1 MKVMSAMHSGQGKQF
16 NNNVLWAVFG
26 IGLVIIWLLLWEW
39 SVRFGLSRQFVVPPS
54 ELIVLLYQS
63 LFVSGELRP
72 HLWATVTRLIGG
84 FVIGAVPAL
93 WLGFIMGRNKR
104 ARLRYGPIFTVLGLI
119 PMLSALPGFIIWF
132 GVRDFGKWA
141 IVSAAVFYPILYCT
155 TKGVR
160 ISQRLRDK
168 GSSPGVWTKPSDWV
182 YTAGPW
188 IFTGLKLGIIVGV
201 ATLFGAEMFAS
212 TSGLEFEVVV
222 AGSTFQMARVYTAMF
237 AAAFLV
243 YAIWLCLT
251 VIEFALARRHTVNPS
266 ASAGEA
272 PTHNPPVL

>member
-1 MKVMSAMHSGQGKQF
+1 MHSGQMKRL
-16 NNNVLWAVFG
+16 NNDVRWAAFG
-26 IGLVIIWLLLWEW
+26 IGLVILWLLLWEW
-39 SVRFGLSRQFVVPPS
+39 SIRLGLSRQFFVPPT

-63 LFVSGELRP
+63 LFVSGQLRS
-72 HLWATVTRLIGG
+72 HIGATVTRLMGG
-84 FVIGAVPAL
+84 FIIGAVPAL
-93 WLGFIMGRNKR
+93 YLGFIMGRNKR
-104 ARLRYGPIFTVLGLI
+104 AWLRYGPFFTVLGLI

-160 ISQRLRDK
+160 ISQRFWDEDSSIRVGMKPRD
-168 GSSPGVWTKPSDWV
+168 WA

-188 IFTGLKLGIIVGV
+188 IFTGLKLGSIIGV
-201 ATLFGAEMFAS
+201 ATLLGAEMYAS
-212 TSGLEFEVVV
+212 TSGLQFEVLV
-222 AGSTFQMARVYTAMF
+222 AGASFEMARAYTAMF

-251 VIEFALARRHTVNPS
+251 AIEFALARRHTGSPS
-266 ASAGEA
+266 ASANETPA
-272 PTHNPPVL
+272 HKV

>member
-1 MKVMSAMHSGQGKQF
+1 VSAMHSGQGKQF

-104 ARLRYGPIFTVLGLI
+104 ARLRYSPIFTVLGLI

-168 GSSPGVWTKPSDWV
+168 GSSPGVWTKPSDWA

-188 IFTGLKLGIIVGV
+188 IFTGLKLGSIIGV
-201 ATLFGAEMFAS
+201 ATLLGAELYTS
-212 TSGLEFEVVV
+212 TSGLQFEVLV
-222 AGSTFQMARVYTAMF
+222 AGASFQMARAYTAMF
-237 AAAFLV
+237 TAAFLV

-251 VIEFALARRHTVNPS
+251 LIEFALARRYTRNQS
-266 ASAGEA
+266 ASAGEV
-272 PTHNPPVL
+272 PIHNTPVL

>member
-1 MKVMSAMHSGQGKQF
+1 MKVMSAMHSAQGKHL
-16 NNNVLWAVFG
+16 NSNVLWAIFG

-39 SVRFGLSRQFVVPPS
+39 SIRFGLSRQFFVPPS

-104 ARLRYGPIFTVLGLI
+104 AYFRYGPIFTVLGLI

-155 TKGVR
+155 TKGVQ

-168 GSSPGVWTKPSDWV
+168 GSSPGVWTKPSDWA

-188 IFTGLKLGIIVGV
+188 IFTGLKLGLIVGV
-201 ATLFGAEMFAS
+201 ATLFGAEMYAS

-222 AGSTFQMARVYTAMF
+222 AGVTFQMARVYTAMF

-251 VIEFALARRHTVNPS
+251 AIEFLLARRYTGDPS
-266 ASAGEA
+266 ASAGETPA
-272 PTHNPPVL
+272 HNPPV

>member
-1 MKVMSAMHSGQGKQF
+1 MHSGQIKRL
-16 NNNVLWAVFG
+16 NNDVRWAAFG
-26 IGLVIIWLLLWEW
+26 IGLVILWLLLWEW
-39 SVRFGLSRQFVVPPS
+39 SIRLGLSRQFFVPPS
-54 ELIVLLYQS
+54 DLIVLLYQS

-72 HLWATVTRLIGG
+72 HIWATVTRLIGG

-119 PMLSALPGFIIWF
+119 PVLSALPWFIIWF

-168 GSSPGVWTKPSDWV
+168 GSSPGVWTKPSDWA

-188 IFTGLKLGIIVGV
+188 IFTGLKLGSIIGI
-201 ATLFGAEMFAS
+201 ATLLGAELYTS
-212 TSGLEFEVVV
+212 TSGLQFEVLV
-222 AGSTFQMARVYTAMF
+222 AGASFQMARAYTAMF
-237 AAAFLV
+237 AAALLV

-251 VIEFALARRHTVNPS
+251 LIEFVLARRYTGNQSGS
-266 ASAGEA
+266 ANETPA
-272 PTHNPPVL
+272 HKV

>member
-16 NNNVLWAVFG
+16 NNNVFWAVFG

-54 ELIVLLYQS
+54 DLIVLLYQS

-72 HLWATVTRLIGG
+72 DIRATVTRLIGG
-84 FVIGAVPAL
+84 FTIGAVPAL
-93 WLGFIMGRNKR
+93 YLGFIMGRNKR

-132 GVRDFGKWA
+132 GLRDFGKWA

-155 TKGVR
+155 TMGVR
-160 ISQRLRDK
+160 ISQRFWDE
-168 GSSPGVWTKPSDWV
+168 GSSIRVGMKPSDWA
-182 YTAGPW
+182 YTPGPW
-188 IFTGLKLGIIVGV
+188 IFTGLKLGSIIGV
-201 ATLFGAEMFAS
+201 ATLLGAEMYAS
-212 TSGLEFEVVV
+212 TSGLQFEVLV
-222 AGSTFQMARVYTAMF
+222 AGARFQMARAYTAMF

-251 VIEFALARRHTVNPS
+251 AMEFALARRHTGNQS
-266 ASAGEA
+266 ASAGETPA
-272 PTHNPPVL
+272 HKV

>member
-1 MKVMSAMHSGQGKQF
+1 MKVMSAHSGQIKRL
-16 NNNVLWAVFG
+16 NNNALWAAFG
-26 IGLVIIWLLLWEW
+26 CGLVIIWLLLWEW
-39 SVRFGLSRQFVVPPS
+39 SIRFGLSRQFFVPPS

-72 HLWATVTRLIGG
+72 HIWDTVTRLIGG
-84 FVIGAVPAL
+84 FIIGAVPAL
-93 WLGFIMGRNKR
+93 YLGFIMGRNKR
-104 ARLRYGPIFTVLGLI
+104 AWLRYGPILTVLGLI

-160 ISQRLRDK
+160 ISERFWDK
-168 GSSPGVWTKPSDWV
+168 GSSIGVGMKPSDWA

-188 IFTGLKLGIIVGV
+188 IFTGLKLGSIIGV
-201 ATLFGAEMFAS
+201 ATLLGAEMYAS
-212 TSGLEFEVVV
+212 TSGLQFEVLVGG
-222 AGSTFQMARVYTAMF
+222 ARFQMARAYTAMF

-251 VIEFALARRHTVNPS
+251 LIEFALARRYTGNQS
-266 ASAGEA
+266 ASANETLA
-272 PTHNPPVL
+272 HNPPV